1 MYTDLVYIRV
11 LCMSAP
17 PSTNYIYLILR
28 AMLIDLNSICEPLT
42 LRLTIKKKN
51 KQNYLTRVLL
61 LEFVI

>member
-42 LRLTIKKKN
+42 LRLTIKKN
-51 KQNYLTRVLL
+51 KQTKLL
-61 LEFVI
+61 DASVAP